1 MAIHEMENSVI
12 IKNHIFKECVLAVT
26 ILLSHSPQTLVFQ
39 SFRESPPLILL
50 QPLWILLG
58 HHFPFPDRSQCLFS
72 VPNILAVHSFYCF
85 LTYMCVCMLIHFSR
99 VQLCATLWTA
109 AHQAPL
115 SMGFTRQEYRSGL
128 PCPPPYIYMGFPGGA
143 SDKEST
149 YQCRRHKR
157 PGFHPWDGKIPWRR
171 RWQPTPVFL
180 PEIVCVC
187 IYIYFFSFLL
197 CKVFIA
203 VW

>member
-1 MAIHEMENSVI
+1 MENSVI

-85 LTYMCVCMLIHFSR
+85 LTYMCVCMLIHFNR

-115 SMGFTRQEYRSGL
+115 SMGFPPARILEWVAISFRL
-128 PCPPPYIYMGFPGGA
+128 PINPHHPELCTVNILSYFPSIFTYLQKSQAAHSFMPSFYLFVTWIKMAGA
-143 SDKEST
+143 S
-149 YQCRRHKR
+149 
-157 PGFHPWDGKIPWRR
+157 
-171 RWQPTPVFL
+171 
-180 PEIVCVC
+180 
-187 IYIYFFSFLL
+187 
-197 CKVFIA
+197 
-203 VW
+203 

>member
-1 MAIHEMENSVI
+1 MENSVI
-12 IKNHIFKECVLAVT
+12 IKNHIFKECVLAVN

-99 VQLCATLWTA
+99 VRLWATLWTA

-115 SMGFTRQEYRSGL
+115 SMGFSRQEYWSGL
-128 PCPPPYIYMGFPGGA
+128 PCPPPRDLPDPGMEPRSLMSPALAG
-143 SDKEST
+143 
-149 YQCRRHKR
+149 R
-157 PGFHPWDGKIPWRR
+157 
-171 RWQPTPVFL
+171 
-180 PEIVCVC
+180 
-187 IYIYFFSFLL
+187 FF
-197 CKVFIA
+197 
-203 VW
+203 